1 MPSSSAALMQ
11 TSVNPSARGV
21 VLVADDDPVMRM
33 LMVEM
38 LRQVG
43 LDAIEAADGAEALAQ
58 ARVLVPDLVMLDV
71 DMPNMD
77 GFAAC
82 RAIRELDNGA
92 TVPIIMVTGGD
103 DIEAVTSAYDAGAT
117 DFVSKPI
124 NWPILGHRVLYV
136 LRASDAIVRL
146 RIADAHNRAVL
157 AAIPDTFFRMDKH
170 GVYLDYAPGHERA
183 FRQRIPGHRTAAG
196 GTGVARA
203 TSGADSASISAP
215 ALDPAAQSSQLSD
228 HQHLSHPSHVSPLS
242 HLAHVSTLSHLV
254 PVSPLS
260 HTQHVPSLSPLS
272 HVPPL
277 PHVQHVPP
285 LSPLSHVPPLPHTQ
299 HVPSL
304 SPLSHVPPLPHV
316 PHLLPLSHP
325 PHLPHLPHA
334 GRVDH
339 AVFPR
344 AECVGKHISEV
355 LPQDIAERMLEQ
367 MAAVLDTDHVRSVE
381 YTLLQAGQC
390 QHFEARLVATGAEE
404 VLGLVRDISERK
416 RTEEQI
422 RRLAYCDSLTGIPNR
437 QAFLETLE
445 RELQR
450 SKVGNKKFAV
460 LFMDLDAFKRI
471 NDTLGHNVGDNLL
484 QIVSERLRETTR
496 PSDVVSRGEQA
507 YEESDKTPHDISHST
522 AGGGHARLPSDSPAH
537 NLARLGG
544 DEFTILI
551 PDLERVED
559 ALNVAHRVK
568 EAMRRPFLIE
578 GHEIFVTASIGISLF
593 PEDGDDCNSLLK
605 FADTAMYHAKNT
617 GKNNAKLYSSSL
629 TMKIMSHVK
638 LEVGLRKAIQN
649 DELYLLYQPQVEAR
663 TTEIVG
669 VEALVRWR
677 HPERGIISPTEF
689 IPLAEETGLIVPI
702 GEWILRTACSQA
714 MAWQHLTRRSLRMA
728 VNLSAK
734 QFKDENLSQ
743 IVLSALHETGL
754 SPGLLEL
761 ELTEGTL
768 MDDANA
774 TLATLELLRGIGV
787 YLSIDDFGTGYSSM
801 NYLKRFDVRTLKI
814 DRSFISGLPQDTENA
829 AITRAIIAMAHGL
842 KMIVVA
848 EGVETSE
855 QLLLLQEYGCDLVQ
869 GYYLGHPSPHDVITH
884 MLVKLGLETVPA
896 LALSSMSA
904 PVSAVESAPAS
915 ALESTPASAV
925 ESTPASVPASAL
937 ESTSASAPASAP
949 GSAPASAP
957 ASTQVSTS
965 ASASKSTSTR

>member
-1 MPSSSAALMQ
+1 MAASLRA
-11 TSVNPSARGV
+11 SPSATRGV

-33 LMVEM
+33 LMLEM
-38 LRQVG
+38 LSQVG
-43 LDAIEAADGAEALAQ
+43 LDALEADDGAQALALARTQ
-58 ARVLVPDLVMLDV
+58 APDLILLDV
-71 DMPNMD
+71 EMPNMD

-82 RAIRELDNGA
+82 RAIRQLENGA

-103 DIEAVTSAYDAGAT
+103 DIEAVTSAYEAGAT

-157 AAIPDTFFRMDKH
+157 AAIPDTFFRMNKD

-183 FRQRIPGHRTAAG
+183 FKQRSRGDGGRAAQAGAGAASLAHSTPSDTGAGSGTAA
-196 GTGVARA
+196 RLP
-203 TSGADSASISAP
+203 GAGAVTLRSQPSRPAP
-215 ALDPAAQSSQLSD
+215 AGRTGRDAG
-228 HQHLSHPSHVSPLS
+228 SPF
-242 HLAHVSTLSHLV
+242 
-254 PVSPLS
+254 
-260 HTQHVPSLSPLS
+260 
-272 HVPPL
+272 
-277 PHVQHVPP
+277 
-285 LSPLSHVPPLPHTQ
+285 
-299 HVPSL
+299 
-304 SPLSHVPPLPHV
+304 
-316 PHLLPLSHP
+316 
-325 PHLPHLPHA
+325 PHA
-334 GRVDH
+334 D
-339 AVFPR
+339 
-344 AECVGKHISEV
+344 CVGMHVNDV
-355 LPQDIAERMLEQ
+355 LPRDIAARMMEQ
-367 MAAVLDTDHVRSVE
+367 MAAVLHTQHVRSVE
-381 YTLLQAGQC
+381 YELPRAGQSE
-390 QHFEARLVATGAEE
+390 HFEARLVATGPDE

-450 SKVGNKKFAV
+450 SKTGNKKFAV

-471 NDTLGHNVGDNLL
+471 NDTLGHNVGDHLL

-496 PSDVVSRGEQA
+496 PSDLVSRGEQPHA
-507 YEESDKTPHDISHST
+507 DAQGAPDALPHAQAGSDGGNPASAGSST
-522 AGGGHARLPSDSPAH
+522 GSGARRPGQQQP

-605 FADTAMYHAKNT
+605 FADTAMYHAKNC

-649 DELYLLYQPQVEAR
+649 GELYLLYQPQIEVR
-663 TTEIVG
+663 TSEIVG

-702 GEWILRTACSQA
+702 GEWILRTACNQA
-714 MAWQHLTRRSLRMA
+714 MAWQHQTRRAVRMA

-754 SPGLLEL
+754 EPRLLEL

-787 YLSIDDFGTGYSSM
+787 FLSIDDFGTGYSSM

-814 DRSFISGLPQDTENA
+814 DRSFICGLPQDTENA

-848 EGVETSE
+848 EGVETGA
-855 QLLLLQEYGCDLVQ
+855 QLLMLREYGCDLVQ
-869 GYYLGHPSPHDVITH
+869 GYHLGHPSPQETIAR
-884 MLVKLGLETVPA
+884 MLHK
-896 LALSSMSA
+896 LALDA
-904 PVSAVESAPAS
+904 APA
-915 ALESTPASAV
+915 
-925 ESTPASVPASAL
+925 
-937 ESTSASAPASAP
+937 
-949 GSAPASAP
+949 
-957 ASTQVSTS
+957 
-965 ASASKSTSTR
+965 R

>member
-1 MPSSSAALMQ
+1 MPASLS
-11 TSVNPSARGV
+11 PARGV

-33 LMVEM
+33 LMLEM
-38 LRQVG
+38 LSQVG
-43 LDAIEAADGAEALAQ
+43 LDAIEADDGEQALAY
-58 ARVLVPDLVMLDV
+58 ARAQSPDLILLDV

-82 RAIRELDNGA
+82 RAIRRLDNGA

-103 DIEAVTSAYDAGAT
+103 DIEAVTSAYEAGAT

-157 AAIPDTFFRMDKH
+157 AAIPDTFFRMNKD

-183 FRQRIPGHRTAAG
+183 FKQRGRGQAG
-196 GTGVARA
+196 SDMTSAKALTLSGTGRDDN
-203 TSGADSASISAP
+203 GP
-215 ALDPAAQSSQLSD
+215 
-228 HQHLSHPSHVSPLS
+228 
-242 HLAHVSTLSHLV
+242 
-254 PVSPLS
+254 
-260 HTQHVPSLSPLS
+260 
-272 HVPPL
+272 
-277 PHVQHVPP
+277 
-285 LSPLSHVPPLPHTQ
+285 
-299 HVPSL
+299 
-304 SPLSHVPPLPHV
+304 
-316 PHLLPLSHP
+316 
-325 PHLPHLPHA
+325 
-334 GRVDH
+334 
-339 AVFPR
+339 FPR
-344 AECVGKHISEV
+344 ADCVGMHIRDV
-355 LPQDIAERMLEQ
+355 LPHDIAARMLEQ
-367 MAAVLDTDHVRSVE
+367 MAAVLDTQHVRSVE
-381 YTLLQAGQC
+381 YALRRAGQSE
-390 QHFEARLVATGAEE
+390 HFEARLVATGPDE

-416 RTEEQI
+416 HTEEQI

-450 SKVGNKKFAV
+450 SKIGNKKFAV

-471 NDTLGHNVGDNLL
+471 NDTLGHNVGDHLL

-496 PSDVVSRGEQA
+496 PSDLVSRGDQSHGEMDGEMNGAASGSAHGEASGAMHGAWDDDFHGGQHGA
-507 YEESDKTPHDISHST
+507 FLGESHNGAPKQP
-522 AGGGHARLPSDSPAH
+522 

-605 FADTAMYHAKNT
+605 YADTAMYHAKNC

-663 TTEIVG
+663 TAKIVG
-669 VEALVRWR
+669 VEALIRWR

-702 GEWILRTACSQA
+702 GEWVLRTACSQA
-714 MAWQHLTRRSLRMA
+714 MAWQHLTRSSVRMA

-754 SPGLLEL
+754 EPRLLEL

-774 TLATLELLRGIGV
+774 TLATLELLRRIGV
-787 YLSIDDFGTGYSSM
+787 FLSIDDFGTGYSSM

-814 DRSFISGLPQDTENA
+814 DRSFICGLPQDSENA

-848 EGVETSE
+848 EGVETGE
-855 QLLLLQEYGCDLVQ
+855 QLLMLQEYGCDLVQ
-869 GYYLGHPSPHDVITH
+869 GYHMGHPSPQDAITR
-884 MLVKLGLETVPA
+884 MLVKL
-896 LALSSMSA
+896 
-904 PVSAVESAPAS
+904 
-915 ALESTPASAV
+915 ALEGTPI
-925 ESTPASVPASAL
+925 
-937 ESTSASAPASAP
+937 
-949 GSAPASAP
+949 
-957 ASTQVSTS
+957 
-965 ASASKSTSTR
+965 R

>member
-1 MPSSSAALMQ
+1 MPAPFSVTAAAASAAPGAAPGDHAVHA
-11 TSVNPSARGV
+11 TGKRGV

-33 LMVEM
+33 LMLEM
-38 LRQVG
+38 LGQVG
-43 LDAIEAADGAEALAQ
+43 LHAIAAENGEEAVALAQ
-58 ARVLVPDLVMLDV
+58 ARAPDLILLDV
-71 DMPNMD
+71 DMPGMD

-82 RAIRELDNGA
+82 RAIRQGDNGA
-92 TVPIIMVTGGD
+92 IVPIIMVTGGD
-103 DIEAVTSAYDAGAT
+103 DIEAVTSAYEAGAT

-157 AAIPDTFFRMDKH
+157 AAIPDTFFRMNKD
-170 GVYLDYAPGHERA
+170 GVYLDYAPGHERGFA
-183 FRQRIPGHRTAAG
+183 SRRGHGQGQAGSVRTGAPF
-196 GTGVARA
+196 TRA
-203 TSGADSASISAP
+203 DCI
-215 ALDPAAQSSQLSD
+215 
-228 HQHLSHPSHVSPLS
+228 
-242 HLAHVSTLSHLV
+242 
-254 PVSPLS
+254 
-260 HTQHVPSLSPLS
+260 
-272 HVPPL
+272 
-277 PHVQHVPP
+277 
-285 LSPLSHVPPLPHTQ
+285 
-299 HVPSL
+299 
-304 SPLSHVPPLPHV
+304 
-316 PHLLPLSHP
+316 
-325 PHLPHLPHA
+325 
-334 GRVDH
+334 
-339 AVFPR
+339 
-344 AECVGKHISEV
+344 GKHIGEV
-355 LPQDIAERMLEQ
+355 LPQDIAARMLDQ
-367 MAAVLDTDHVRSVE
+367 VVSVLDTQHVRSVE
-381 YTLLQAGQC
+381 YTLLRSGQPH
-390 QHFEARLVATGAEE
+390 HFEARLVATGPDE

-450 SKVGNKKFAV
+450 SKTGNKKFAV
-460 LFMDLDAFKRI
+460 LFMDLDAFKRV
-471 NDTLGHNVGDNLL
+471 NDTLGHDVGDHLL

-496 PSDVVSRGEQA
+496 PSDLVSRGE
-507 YEESDKTPHDISHST
+507 
-522 AGGGHARLPSDSPAH
+522 LPGSADLDQPN

-551 PDLERVED
+551 PDLERVEH

-605 FADTAMYHAKNT
+605 FADTAMYHAKNC

-649 DELYLLYQPQVEAR
+649 DELYLLYQPQIDVS
-663 TTEIVG
+663 TSQIVG

-702 GEWILRTACSQA
+702 GEWVLRTACTQA
-714 MAWQHLTRRSLRMA
+714 MAWQHLTRRALRMA

-743 IVLSALHETGL
+743 IVLSALNETGL
-754 SPGLLEL
+754 EPRLLEL

-787 YLSIDDFGTGYSSM
+787 FLSIDDFGTGYSSM

-814 DRSFISGLPQDTENA
+814 DRSFISGLPQDLENA

-842 KMIVVA
+842 KMVVVA
-848 EGVETSE
+848 EGVETGE

-869 GYYLGHPSPHDVITH
+869 GYHLGHPAPQDTITH
-884 MLVKLGLETVPA
+884 MLHR
-896 LALSSMSA
+896 LAR
-904 PVSAVESAPAS
+904 APAM
-915 ALESTPASAV
+915 ALP
-925 ESTPASVPASAL
+925 
-937 ESTSASAPASAP
+937 APA
-949 GSAPASAP
+949 AS
-957 ASTQVSTS
+957 
-965 ASASKSTSTR
+965 